1 MKKTIFGVAI
11 ILLTLAFTFSLV
23 ACGDDPKSLAK
34 QAVEL
39 GKEAGK
45 DIFHPDPKLMKKLAD
60 IEKKVN
66 NLSEEDKQIY
76 ITEYTNLLFNHTN
89 KEADVKSERKVYDGD
104 SKAISTVKKNA
115 LKGCPKYT
123 VEEMVNAT
131 MEKLK
136 WEHGVDENGIDYV
149 NVSGLTSSG
158 RPANVSMQFWVRK
171 NELGIQAIEI
181 DKVPQDIIDINIF
194 ILRMCEYAEKAEF
207 ARSNEARVIPTE
219 PSKEPNNS
227 KKEENLLNDS
237 RDGKNY
243 KIVKIGTQTWMA
255 ENLNYN
261 EDGSKCYS
269 NSESNCQKYGRLYNW
284 ATATKACPNGWRLPS
299 NAEWDALYRFADGT
313 SGMSNPYESETAGK
327 YLKAASGW
335 NNGGNG
341 NDAHGFAALPGGLGN
356 PDGSFSGIGDFGYWW
371 DASELNAKTAYRR
384 SILHFDE
391 RAYWRQGSKSN
402 LLSVRCVKE

>member
-1 MKKTIFGVAI
+1 MKRSIKT
-11 ILLTLAFTFSLV
+11 TLALAATIVALTFSLI

-34 QAVEL
+34 ESIEL
-39 GKEAGK
+39 GKEAAK
-45 DIFHPDPKLMKKLAD
+45 DPFHPDPKIMKKLAD

-66 NLSEEDKQIY
+66 NLSDEDKQIY
-76 ITEYTNLLFNHTN
+76 ATEYTNLLFNRTN
-89 KEADVKSERKVYDGD
+89 KDTDVKSESKVYGGD
-104 SKAISTVKKNA
+104 SKAISTVKKIP
-115 LKGCPKYT
+115 LKGCPQYT
-123 VEEMVNAT
+123 IEEMVNAT
-131 MEKLK
+131 IEKPK
-136 WEHGVDENGIDYV
+136 WEHSVDENGIDYV

-158 RPANVSMQFWVRK
+158 RPENVVMQFWVRK

-181 DKVPQDIIDINIF
+181 DKVPQDLVDINIF
-194 ILRMCEYAEKAEF
+194 ILRMCDYAEKAKI
-207 ARSNEARVIPTE
+207 ANSNEARIITE
-219 PSKEPNNS
+219 PSKEPDNS

-243 KIVKIGTQTWMA
+243 KITKVGSQTWMA

-261 EDGSKCYS
+261 ADGSKCYN
-269 NSESNCQKYGRLYNW
+269 NSESNCQKYGRLYNY
-284 ATATKACPNGWRLPS
+284 ATAVKACPNGWRLPS

-313 SGMSNPYESETAGK
+313 SGTSNPYESETASK

-341 NDAHGFAALPGGLGN
+341 NDAHGFSALPGGLGN

-402 LLSVRCVKE
+402 LLSVRCVKD